1 MNYKIKSLVITSLV
15 QYIEN
20 IEELMRERDEKG
32 SDYNIYYRGENGK
45 FENRVPGI
53 YRGQH
58 KKLLEVGSKNYYL
71 ELFEELG
78 WPIQTFGSKVFE
90 QIVEVQHYGAVTNI
104 LDLSSNPLVGLFFAC
119 YGDSQENGMV
129 YIYGSDIS
137 REKHYFE
144 KEIALQTALSFM
156 DKADIDRFIKV
167 FSVFREM
174 VPNNSTLYKRVCSR
188 EITVDGIKDIFD
200 DEFKNNRSQ
209 RNKRIFGLE
218 EPNIPFVVKLSVK
231 EGNNSV
237 SKISEDIKA
246 KNKIAEYIERVDI
259 SYKSAVNF
267 KKIGLNRIQLRGYQK
282 IILRFILDII
292 VDFLD
297 KLRLYSGVIEPLNFP
312 YAIYEDIL
320 KSYVVKS
327 SKINE
332 RIKNQRGAFIVPG
345 YITVKEKG
353 SDEIKKEVDNSIK
366 SSVTTLCEI
375 EIPSDK
381 KEEILKQLK
390 FIGIDEGFIYPEIAN
405 IAKTVSERYS

>member
-1 MNYKIKSLVITSLV
+1 MDYKIKSFVITSLV

-20 IEELMRERDEKG
+20 VEELMRERDEKG
-32 SDYNIYYRGENGK
+32 NDYNIYYRGENKK
-45 FENRVPGI
+45 FVNRVPGI
-53 YRGQH
+53 YRDQYN
-58 KKLLEVGSKNYYL
+58 KLLEDGSKNYYL

-119 YGDSQENGMV
+119 YGDSQKNGMV

-144 KEIALQTALSFM
+144 KEIALQTALSFI

-167 FSVFREM
+167 FSVFKEM
-174 VPNNSTLYKRVCSR
+174 VPDNSTLYRRVCRR
-188 EITVDGIKDIFD
+188 EITVDGIEEI
-200 DEFKNNRSQ
+200 
-209 RNKRIFGLE
+209 LE
-218 EPNIPFVVKLSVK
+218 EEFENNISQEHYKLIHRKEISMPFVAKPDTDEIGKAMDNITKYMKKVDSSYKYINYLNGKGQNELKLS
-231 EGNNSV
+231 
-237 SKISEDIKA
+237 
-246 KNKIAEYIERVDI
+246 
-259 SYKSAVNF
+259 
-267 KKIGLNRIQLRGYQK
+267 GYQK
-282 IILRFILDII
+282 IIKRFIIDII

-390 FIGIDEGFIYPEIAN
+390 YIGIDEGFIYPEIAH